1 MWNQNS
7 SCSEIHT
14 VFFFQEGDF
23 ESGNLQVTWFFIMQN
38 QNSSWSTT
46 KIGFGNQRER
56 EHKFLDLKKPNGVD
70 KTFLGLDFCFQRKKL
85 FWDHGLLF
93 SVDKM
98 LWLFFLSVD
107 KMLWAFF
114 STQNELLVVAQH
126 YPHATNRPTRAQ
138 RVFSCSARVANRMRR
153 HTDRTVTRRTA
164 EKWKHK
170 KILPFVTLTVVPFDR
185 F

>member
-14 VFFFQEGDF
+14 VFFFRKGTLKVEICKWHGF
-23 ESGNLQVTWFFIMQN
+23 
-38 QNSSWSTT
+38 SSC
-46 KIGFGNQRER
+46 KIKIVLEAPQRSDLAIRER
-56 EHKFLDLKKPNGVD
+56 ESTNFWIWRNQTELTKHSLVW
-70 KTFLGLDFCFQRKKL
+70 TFVFREKNFSGTMGFCFQWTKCCG
-85 FWDHGLLF
+85 F
-93 SVDKM
+93 
-98 LWLFFLSVD
+98 FFLSVD

-153 HTDRTVTRRTA
+153 HTDRTVRRRTA

-170 KILPFVTLTVVPFDR
+170 KILPFVT
-185 F
+185 